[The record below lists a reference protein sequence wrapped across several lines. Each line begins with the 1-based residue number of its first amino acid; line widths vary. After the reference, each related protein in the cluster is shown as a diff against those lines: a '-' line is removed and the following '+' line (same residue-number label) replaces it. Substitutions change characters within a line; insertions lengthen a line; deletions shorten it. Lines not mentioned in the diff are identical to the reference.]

1 MNNLTTNNYQDSIL
15 EAIKSI
21 DTTKDWNVEDGS
33 ITKIIEEQKVYF
45 WIRLFITEDSPSVEI
60 GSDITI
66 TYKPQNIGI
75 VCEELETKF
84 ICFGKKGLEKD
95 NSGVINYTQEDDTRC
110 LCLMIDSSKVN
121 FNEDVPFIRTLF
133 KTGYHYEYQ
142 VIRRSDLLFIDK
154 KNNITLDYYDCDF

>member
-1 MNNLTTNNYQDSIL
+1 MNNLSTNNYQESLI

-21 DTTKDWNVEDGS
+21 DTTEDWSVEDGAIS
-33 ITKIIEEQKVYF
+33 KVLEEQKVYF
-45 WIRLFITEDSPSVEI
+45 WIRLFVTEESPKIEI

-66 TYKPQNIGI
+66 VYKPQNLNI
-75 VCEELETKF
+75 VCEELDTKF
-84 ICFGKKGLEKD
+84 ICYGKKGMERD
-95 NSGVINYTQEDDTRC
+95 NDGVANYQEDDDRC

-121 FNEDVPFIRTLF
+121 FNDDIPFIRTLF

-142 VIRRSDLLFIDK
+142 VIRRTDLLFVDK